1 MSLNEASALA
11 PQPTNSLRQPTGFQ
25 RVGLKVAK
33 STDFNM
39 FGKDG
44 FTFFDLLDIINPLQ
58 HIPGVSFLYRK
69 ITGDTIDPGSRII
82 GGTILGGPIGAVAN
96 LGDVMLQHKTGEDL
110 AETAASFFL
119 GKEQR
124 EDTNLASAQVS
135 SKKGHLKT
143 EEFLDGNK
151 TKAPIQNNGPNNTDH
166 HGMSAIPISVTND
179 REVKLVSR
187 DRNDPPPVFA
197 SKNFSV
203 IDKINLETKFL
214 EQQAVLARRPETNP
228 VSQENQQGRGKS
240 GSRSKANKTF
250 ENSMLNALQ
259 KYHAT
264 IKLAEP
270 NRLGYEALKIAR

>member
-1 MSLNEASALA
+1 MSLNEASALT
-11 PQPTNSLRQPTGFQ
+11 PQPTNSLPQPTGFQ
-25 RVGLKVAK
+25 RDGLKVAK

-82 GGTILGGPIGAVAN
+82 GGTILGGPIGAIAN
-96 LGDVMLQHKTGEDL
+96 LGDVMLQHKTGEGL

-119 GKEQR
+119 EKEQG
-124 EDTNLASAQVS
+124 EGTKLASAQVS
-135 SKKGHLKT
+135 SKNGHLKT
-143 EEFLDGNK
+143 EGFFAGNK

-179 REVKLVSR
+179 REVKMVSR

-197 SKNFSV
+197 SKKFSV

-240 GSRSKANKTF
+240 GSRSKTNKTF

>member
-1 MSLNEASALA
+1 MSLNEASALT
-11 PQPTNSLRQPTGFQ
+11 PQPTNSLPQPTGFQ
-25 RVGLKVAK
+25 RDGLKVAK

-82 GGTILGGPIGAVAN
+82 GGTILGGPIGAIAN
-96 LGDVMLQHKTGEDL
+96 LGDVMLQHKTGEGL

-119 GKEQR
+119 GKE
-124 EDTNLASAQVS
+124 EGEGTNLASAQVS
-135 SKKGHLKT
+135 SKKGDLKT
-143 EEFLDGNK
+143 EEFFAGSK
-151 TKAPIQNNGPNNTDH
+151 TKAPNQNNGPNNTDH

-179 REVKLVSR
+179 RAVKMVSR

-214 EQQAVLARRPETNP
+214 EQQAVLARRSETGP
-228 VSQENQQGRGKS
+228 VSQENQQGLGKAD
-240 GSRSKANKTF
+240 SRSKAKKTF
-250 ENSMLNALQ
+250 ENSMLNGLQ
-259 KYHAT
+259 KYRAT
-264 IKLAEP
+264 IKLVEP

>member
-1 MSLNEASALA
+1 MSLNEASALT
-11 PQPTNSLRQPTGFQ
+11 PQPTNSQRQPTDFQ
-25 RVGLKVAK
+25 KDGLKLSK
-33 STDFNM
+33 STGFNM

-44 FTFFDLLDIINPLQ
+44 FTFFDMLDIINPLQ

-82 GGTILGGPIGAVAN
+82 GGTILGGPIGAIAN
-96 LGDVMLQHKTGEDL
+96 LGDVMLQHKTGEGL

-119 GKEQR
+119 GKE
-124 EDTNLASAQVS
+124 EGEGANLASAQVS
-135 SKKGHLKT
+135 SKKGDLKT
-143 EEFLDGNK
+143 EEFFAGSK
-151 TKAPIQNNGPNNTDH
+151 TKAPNQNNGPNNTDH

-179 REVKLVSR
+179 REVKMVSR

-197 SKNFSV
+197 SKKFSV

-240 GSRSKANKTF
+240 GSRSKTNKTF

-270 NRLGYEALKIAR
+270 NRLGHEALKIAR